1 MRHDMDDHLTPEE
14 RAAFEALP
22 RERTPSRL
30 LEQRTVKVLRARG
43 TLRPKWHVSFPGWA
57 AAGLAASVAL
67 FASGI
72 AVGQLMASRS
82 TQEMVLAM
90 NAQNAMQVAAAVQR
104 TGSAYTAALE
114 RLVALSDSGE
124 QGSDLV
130 QGREVA
136 LTALWTAA
144 DQIVRIMPDDP
155 IATRI
160 IQAFESITESDSTT
174 AGALRRVAWF

>member
-1 MRHDMDDHLTPEE
+1 MKHDMDDHLTPKE

-30 LEQRTVKVLRARG
+30 LEQRTVKALRVRGVLQ
-43 TLRPKWHVSFPGWA
+43 PKWHVSLPGWV

-90 NAQNAMQVAAAVQR
+90 NAQSAMQVATAVQR
-104 TGSAYTAALE
+104 TGSEYTAALE

-124 QGSDLV
+124 QGSDLA

-160 IQAFESITESDSTT
+160 VQAFEFMIESDSAT
-174 AGALRRVAWF
+174 AGEMRRVAWF